1 MDLETL
7 SLFKSRTDLACLQDL
22 LNAKCFIGKA
32 HNVLWLLCM
41 NDCFNLSYVDI
52 LNKLKH
58 VFMLMQYLDIMDVKG
73 VEKFIH
79 LFIIEFVKCN

>member
-1 MDLETL
+1 
-7 SLFKSRTDLACLQDL
+7 
-22 LNAKCFIGKA
+22 
-32 HNVLWLLCM
+32 M